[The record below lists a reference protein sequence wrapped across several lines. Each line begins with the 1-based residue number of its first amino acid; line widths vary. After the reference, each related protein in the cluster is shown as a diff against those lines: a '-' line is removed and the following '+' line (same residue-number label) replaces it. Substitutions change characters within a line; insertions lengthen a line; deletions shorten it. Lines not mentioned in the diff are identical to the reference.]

1 MALFVLLIVGVVI
14 ALTWVDW
21 RDAHKQALIPEWAK
35 GAAFGSVL
43 AVSLAVASS
52 YASAWMEGTVHFA
65 GDTGSRFLWPEIGFL
80 LCAMG
85 FGIAAIRSKR
95 FRWMFVAAGVLVC
108 ALWVGA
114 TLLV

>member
-43 AVSLAVASS
+43 AISLALASS
-52 YASAWMEGTVHFA
+52 YASAWIEGTVHFA
-65 GDTGSRFLWPEIGFL
+65 TDTGSRMLWPEIGFL
-80 LCAMG
+80 LVTMG
-85 FGIAAIRSKR
+85 FGVAAVRSKR
-95 FRWMFVAAGVLVC
+95 FRWMFVAAGILVGVL
-108 ALWVGA
+108 WIGA
-114 TLLV
+114 SFLL